1 MQISLKMHSLDA
13 SILVVID
20 VVVAAC
26 LSGCRW
32 LLTSRVAG
40 LLIRGGGGGIIEGAR
55 LQL

>member
-40 LLIRGGGGGIIEGAR
+40 LLIRGGGGIIEGAR